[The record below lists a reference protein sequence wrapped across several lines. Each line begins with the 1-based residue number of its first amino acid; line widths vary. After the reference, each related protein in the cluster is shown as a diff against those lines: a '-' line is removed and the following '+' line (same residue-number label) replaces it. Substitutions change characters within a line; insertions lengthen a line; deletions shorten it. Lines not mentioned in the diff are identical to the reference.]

1 MIRHKRKLRIP
12 DEIAALIRSL
22 HPDFKRKIKSALQ
35 MILVDPLSGKALKD
49 ELQGLRSFRVG
60 KFRIIY
66 RISATALIDIVAVG
80 PRKIIYE
87 ETLRHKSRRFG
98 QTQR

>member
-1 MIRHKRKLRIP
+1 MIRHMRKLRIP

-22 HPDFKRKIKSALQ
+22 HHDFKRKIKSALQ

-66 RISATALIDIVAVG
+66 RISSAAIIDIVAVG

-87 ETLRHKSRRFG
+87 ETLRLKNKRAG
-98 QTQR
+98 